1 MSASPANIYQLASEV
16 LDQGLPAE
24 QREPPASAAPLA
36 FWRGE
41 RYGAVAL
48 AHAPG
53 REVTSTE
60 PTGDGRWIV
69 YGVMPLPSPQPQ
81 DLFIEHL
88 LFDRDEDQ
96 HWRLRGGGGHGPVP
110 PLLLESRPDGS
121 AEPIQWIG
129 GIELAG
135 EAAALVG
142 IASASV
148 AAVVT
153 ATRAGTRR
161 QSIDSPYGVFVLG
174 FEPPG
179 QATLT
184 AVDRRGQPIV
194 RPDGRLEVRNLRED
208 ASGEFLNEIWHG
220 EGG

>member
-1 MSASPANIYQLASEV
+1 MSADPATIYYLASEV

-24 QREPPASAAPLA
+24 QREPPAAAPLA

-41 RYGAVAL
+41 LYGAVAL
-48 AHAPG
+48 AHVPG
-53 REVTSTE
+53 LEVTSTE
-60 PTGDGRWIV
+60 PTADGRWTV
-69 YGVMPLPSPQPQ
+69 YGAMPLPSPQPPE
-81 DLFIEHL
+81 LFIEHV

-96 HWRLRGGGGHGPVP
+96 RWRVRGGGRYGPVP

-121 AEPIQWIG
+121 AEPIQWISG
-129 GIELAG
+129 LELAG

-153 ATRAGTRR
+153 ATRAGTRC
-161 QSIDSPYGVFVLG
+161 QSIDSPSGVFVLG

-184 AVDRRGQPIV
+184 AVDRRGQPLQ
-194 RPDGRLEVRNLRED
+194 RPDGRVEVRNLRED
-208 ASGEFLNEIWHG
+208 ASGEFLNES
-220 EGG
+220 